1 MSTGIITTFA
11 GSGSPGYSGDNGAAT
26 AAAFDNT
33 WAVAVDA
40 SDNVYIVDSTNNR
53 IRKVTIAPTTA
64 PTSYPSTLSPSLSPN
79 SVSVITAFAGT
90 GSGSYS
96 GDNGQATSASLF
108 NQVAVALDSSG
119 RKPPICSFLSHLTLL
134 Y

>member
-40 SDNVYIVDSTNNR
+40 SDNVYIVDSSNNR
-53 IRKVTIAPTTA
+53 IRKVAIAPTTA
-64 PTSYPSTLSPSLSPN
+64 PTSSPSTLSPTPSPR
-79 SVSVITAFAGT
+79 
-90 GSGSYS
+90 YE
-96 GDNGQATSASLF
+96 
-108 NQVAVALDSSG
+108 
-119 RKPPICSFLSHLTLL
+119 PISTLL
-134 Y
+134 KSLANYSPIASVQLRRLLQHCLRLNQAKCHHFNRQQ